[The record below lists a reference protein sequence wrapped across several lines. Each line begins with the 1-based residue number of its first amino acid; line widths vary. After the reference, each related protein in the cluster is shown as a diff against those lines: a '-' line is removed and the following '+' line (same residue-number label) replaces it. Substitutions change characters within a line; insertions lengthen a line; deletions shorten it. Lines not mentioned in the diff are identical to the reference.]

1 MLSYTMLNY
10 DNTFS
15 DMKHIAH
22 SLCTTHF
29 QNTINVYD
37 PSHPPSQKE
46 IDTYTAPGLTHL
58 QINPKIYQHNQA
70 NYTG

>member
-1 MLSYTMLNY
+1 MLFYTMLNH
-10 DNTFS
+10 DNTYS

-22 SLCTTHF
+22 SLCKTHF
-29 QNTINVYD
+29 QNTTNVYD
-37 PSHPPSQKE
+37 PLRPLSQKE

-58 QINPKIYQHNQA
+58 QINPKSYQHNQT